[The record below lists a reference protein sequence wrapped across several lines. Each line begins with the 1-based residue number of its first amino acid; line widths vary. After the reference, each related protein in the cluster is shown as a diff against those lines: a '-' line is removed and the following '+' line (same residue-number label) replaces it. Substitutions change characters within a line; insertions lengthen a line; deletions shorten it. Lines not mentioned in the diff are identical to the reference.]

1 MKSSFFFVYLLI
13 LVSLPGCEKKITN
26 NNLFSTELRNIDGNI
41 FSFSQLQKNKASVII
56 FLQPEC
62 PFCNSYGKT
71 LRLLDST
78 FNLQQVKIYGIVA
91 GKNFPDSEIVAYQKK
106 YQITFPFLLD
116 PDFLLTKKLKA
127 TITPQAFLIDSK
139 GNIIYHGM
147 IDNWGYEIGKT
158 RAHATEFYLTDAVNN
173 FLKGKQIVSDST
185 KAIGCY
191 IQ

>member
-1 MKSSFFFVYLLI
+1 MKASSLFVYFLI
-13 LVSLPGCEKKITN
+13 LFLLHGCEKKIAT
-26 NNLFSTELRNIDGNI
+26 NNLFDTEVRNIDGEN
-41 FSFSQLQKNKASVII
+41 FSFNKLSNNKASVII

-78 FNLQQVKIYGIVA
+78 FNLQEIKIYGIVA

-106 YQITFPFLLD
+106 YQLTFPFLLD
-116 PDFLLTKKLKA
+116 PDFLLAKKLKA
-127 TITPQAFLIDSK
+127 TITPQAFLIDNK
-139 GNIIYHGM
+139 GNTMYHGM

-173 FLKGKQIVSDST
+173 LLKGNKIVSDST